1 MTFDEYQKK
10 AWSTALPSAKSL
22 IYLSLGLNGEA
33 GEVAE
38 KTKKWIRDNN
48 SDLAKLDKKALAAE
62 LGDILW
68 YLAVMSKM
76 LGINF
81 DELAQGNVAKLA
93 SRLERNKLSGSGDS
107 R

>member
-1 MTFDEYQKK
+1 M
-10 AWSTALPSAKSL
+10 PSAKSL